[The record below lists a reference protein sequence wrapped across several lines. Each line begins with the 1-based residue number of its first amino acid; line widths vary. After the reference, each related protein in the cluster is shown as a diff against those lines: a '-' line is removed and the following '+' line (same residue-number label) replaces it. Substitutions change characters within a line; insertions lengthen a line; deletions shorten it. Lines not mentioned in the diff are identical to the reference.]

1 MYLRPCLEFTFQNA
15 DFIDAIYSNC
25 LWYELPV
32 KEQKLMIL
40 MLAKSQTELALT
52 AMDVMPLSMASA
64 LQMTKGIYS
73 FSMMLITYL
82 E

>member
-1 MYLRPCLEFTFQNA
+1 
-15 DFIDAIYSNC
+15 
-25 LWYELPV
+25 
-32 KEQKLMIL
+32 MIL

>member
-1 MYLRPCLEFTFQNA
+1 MQNE
-15 DFIDAIYSNC
+15 DFVDAIYSNC

-32 KEQKLMIL
+32 MEQKLMIL